1 MKDIHKLKAYSYIED
16 GVFKYGNDFIKA
28 PFILR
33 ILAVFDKLYYHIIMG
48 NKNIYSN
55 LLLYLR
61 NLIFGTTKVK

>member
-16 GVFKYGNDFIKA
+16 GVFKGNKA

-48 NKNIYSN
+48 NK
-55 LLLYLR
+55 
-61 NLIFGTTKVK
+61 IFI